1 MKTLSF
7 IILISFFPSFLS
19 ADSQSSVQQLL
30 TEGNKL
36 YEEGKYEQAI
46 EKYKNIISS
55 GIHNGY
61 IYYNL
66 GNCYFKTGRIGYS
79 ILYYEKALKLI
90 PRDAEL
96 IHNLKFVKNLTQDKV
111 VAKKPSFL
119 FFITIQLLNRFS
131 LKEIV
136 SIVSLLFS
144 LTGLFAI
151 FFILQSN
158 IQILKNVTISFLV
171 IFVFSAFLLSLK
183 IKIINKKMGV
193 VTTKVVDVLS
203 APSQDATLEFTI
215 HEGTELDIIQQ
226 LGGWVKVKLLDGK
239 TGWVPENSFSQI

>member
-19 ADSQSSVQQLL
+19 ADAQSSMQLL

-36 YEEGKYEQAI
+36 YEQGKYEQAI

>member
-1 MKTLSF
+1 M
-7 IILISFFPSFLS
+7 
-19 ADSQSSVQQLL
+19 QQLL